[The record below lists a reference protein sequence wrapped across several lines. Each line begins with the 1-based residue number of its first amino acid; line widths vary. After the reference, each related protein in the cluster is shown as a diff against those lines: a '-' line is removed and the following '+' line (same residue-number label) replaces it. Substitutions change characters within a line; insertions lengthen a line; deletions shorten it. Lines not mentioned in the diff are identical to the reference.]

1 MKPKKEMI
9 QARIPE
15 GNEWGASELEA
26 KAEELGLNKSE
37 LIIKAVDF
45 FINLDTDT
53 YEKMVAAAN
62 GLHIPLWLYMQNK
75 IIKDMAQTRVEFE
88 KGISDSK
95 LVNEFMM
102 MEYPEG
108 TKVLTGV
115 ELYKSLKEFYTL
127 LYKKNNK

>member
-1 MKPKKEMI
+1 MTKQERLQI
-9 QARIPE
+9 TIPSDNKWHTE
-15 GNEWGASELEA
+15 DIEA
-26 KAEELGLNKSE
+26 KADELGMTRNE
-37 LIIKAVDF
+37 FIFKAVDF

-53 YEKMVAAAN
+53 YKKMVAAAN

-75 IIKDMAQTRVEFE
+75 IIKDMAQSRVEFE
-88 KGISDSK
+88 NGKVDSK
-95 LVNEFMM
+95 LVDEFMM

-115 ELYKSLKEFYTL
+115 ELYKELKEFYTL